1 MKSSASTEPYQSA
14 FPWPHDPDPAT
25 DVHLASVIT
34 RCFVVA
40 DRDWEE
46 HRPKIGDVPRS
57 EVILNE
63 LHLYTRREDGGAAGA
78 LQTVEGASMLFDAG
92 SPNLELWGTDN
103 SVGLIVMILA
113 IDPALVC
120 ASRRMSMLCTRSAA
134 RITSTTLSYFSP
146 SRFRL
151 LRLEVPCGAGSFG
164 TCLNTRAWRVLPANG
179 PCLRSGSLG
188 PPCSSFVAAV
198 DRDVARHERRPNQTT
213 PHA

>member
-113 IDPALVC
+113 IDPCFGVRFEANVDALHEIGR
-120 ASRRMSMLCTRSAA
+120 AHNFDDPQLFLAFEIPFA
-134 RITSTTLSYFSP
+134 PIGSP
-146 SRFRL
+146 VWGRL
-151 LRLEVPCGAGSFG
+151 I
-164 TCLNTRAWRVLPANG
+164 WDLP
-179 PCLRSGSLG
+179 
-188 PPCSSFVAAV
+188 
-198 DRDVARHERRPNQTT
+198 EY
-213 PHA
+213 